1 MIKNKKSIHINV
13 DPEDHAAFK
22 IQCVKRDLSMQ
33 QVFAAF
39 ARRVGLESSDMIRFL
54 DQIANEKNVKVIKK
68 KYKLF
73 VTMIH
78 LILIKVD
85 LIIKKKELFFKEY
98 QL

>member
-39 ARRVGLESSDMIRFL
+39 AKRVGLESTDMIRFL
-54 DQIANEKNVKVIKK
+54 DQIANEKQVRAIKK
-68 KYKLF
+68 KYTNSDIDAIF
-73 VTMIH
+73 TMIEE
-78 LILIKVD
+78 D
-85 LIIKKKELFFKEY
+85 NSFEN
-98 QL
+98 

>member
-68 KYKLF
+68 KYAKSDIDAIF
-73 VTMIH
+73 NMIEQ
-78 LILIKVD
+78 D
-85 LIIKKKELFFKEY
+85 SEDS
-98 QL
+98 

>member
-39 ARRVGLESSDMIRFL
+39 ANRVGLESTDMIRFL
-54 DQIANEKNVKVIKK
+54 DQIASEKNISAIKK
-68 KYKLF
+68 KYAKSDIDAIF
-73 VTMIH
+73 SMIEE
-78 LILIKVD
+78 D
-85 LIIKKKELFFKEY
+85 NS
-98 QL
+98 QDD